1 MFKNVK
7 KELIAIPA
15 QMSYLS
21 QVRDFIE
28 HIGRKYKYSDKVTN
42 SFKLVIEEA
51 CTNIIRHGYRDIK
64 GGEITIKAIIRR
76 QSLTI
81 VIIDQGISYD
91 PRQATTPDLN
101 KYIQIGKKGGLGI
114 FMMRKLMDDVQY
126 NITSRGNE
134 LRLTKQREFMPQSR
148 PKAWWEGLTMRTRH
162 TIQAAAAI
170 AAIAV
175 VVFSIL
181 YGNVESNTFNNV
193 VESTR
198 AQLFALA
205 DNSSDPLQT
214 DNDLELFAQ
223 TRSIKINNPGLIYET
238 FIVDNSQDII
248 SASTAMKALG
258 KYNIPDEAVV
268 TRDTV
273 FNYTIFQYTVEDT
286 LPVYDFKADIFAG
299 NRGQSPVVGSAHIWV
314 PVSYIE
320 SRTDSTRL
328 NIILYL
334 SVIIIVALVGTYFLI
349 DRIVAPFHSLADWV
363 HQVGQ
368 GTVDEDEID
377 IDASDELGEIA
388 QAFNMMTNKFREA
401 QVSLIEQQRLQKEL
415 QVAQEIQQMLLPS
428 DFPQVQGYE
437 LASFYEAAK
446 EVGGDLF
453 DFVEV
458 DSDTIGICV
467 ADVAGKG
474 VPGSLIMTMIRT
486 ALRLE
491 ARANKN
497 PADVLAKVNRFVT
510 DDMKRGMFVTMFYL
524 VLDSRNR
531 IIHYASAGH
540 NPMILYRGSTKQ
552 TYYLNPSG
560 FPVGIQLPD
569 ITLFDRKIEQDSIRL
584 REDDL
589 LVLYTDGVTE
599 AMNAKRELYREER
612 FLDAIRQNAHFDVSD
627 FIKSVRDD
635 IKQHTQNYPQNDD
648 ITYVAVKEKLMQGEV
663 IYSIQKELFRLI
675 EEEGISV
682 KDACDK
688 MQVSP
693 YMYRKYKKIKE
704 DVGWEGLKDLLYSD
718 DFIEKKHLSIETK
731 TRIYDVIRNHPEY
744 GAKRIS
750 DELNTEK
757 YSFTILE
764 PRRIY
769 EELRK
774 SKLSTREQREN
785 YLKRGDK
792 KRIKLPGTPLL
803 TLDGQTI
810 LDYESAEQVI
820 AKKRGAAAARL
831 PESQQPVPE
840 EKKAESKVFQISSS
854 TKPDKETAKE
864 EQRFE
869 DETESK
875 PAEVK
880 EESVPV
886 DTAAEPEQ
894 PVAERV
900 AAEPSE
906 IIPEDVKSKDKEQ
919 IEIES
924 EADAQLTEI
933 KEESLPVDTAAEAE
947 QPAAEQ
953 VAAEPPEI
961 IPEDVKSKD
970 KEQIEIE
977 SEADAQLTEI
987 KEESLPVDTAAEAE
1001 QPAASEAPEIIAEE
1015 KVDEIA
1021 SEIEKS
1027 PEEKIT
1033 DEDKTAA
1040 GSAELKEEVTS
1051 EKYIV
1056 EEDQKEERLKIS
1068 VVEPSD
1074 DDEIIID
1081 HEPAGADQQKAD
1093 RPLIEQVIPVSKGI
1107 PASLRIPSKD
1117 INPDDVKVFY
1127 KMIKD
1132 DIQIIEKV
1140 RKGWTDGKIK
1150 NDDMDK
1156 ILISLRILT
1165 THPLLKKID
1174 NVKQL
1179 FTQVQKTLMII
1190 SDNLA
1195 EFDQREAIQ
1204 NAKEM
1209 LKYIE
1214 KENILNNSKSILE
1227 QINEIGIRQQ
1237 KLKSRFVKK
1246 SKEPLSQLD
1255 AIRKKITQKNLIK
1268 NVSILESLSKSDR
1281 E

>member
-28 HIGRKYKYSDKVTN
+28 HIGRKYRYSDKITN

-91 PRQATTPDLN
+91 PRQATTPDLQ

-134 LRLTKQREFMPQSR
+134 LRLTKQREFISRTRPQ
-148 PKAWWEGLTMRTRH
+148 AWWEGITMRTRH
-162 TIQAAAAI
+162 TIQAAGAI
-170 AAIAV
+170 GLIAV
-175 VVFSIL
+175 VVFSLL
-181 YGNVESNTFNNV
+181 YGSVESNTKENMI
-193 VESTR
+193 ESAR
-198 AQLFALA
+198 AQIFALA
-205 DNSSDPLQT
+205 DNSSEPLQT
-214 DNDLELFAQ
+214 DDDLELFAQ
-223 TRSIKINNPGLIYET
+223 NRSIKINNPALIYET
-238 FIVDNSQDII
+238 YVVDNDKDIV

-258 KYNIPDEAVV
+258 KYSIPESAVA
-268 TRDTV
+268 TEDTV
-273 FNYTIFQYTVEDT
+273 DNYTIYQYTVGDT
-286 LPVYDFKADIFAG
+286 LAIYDFKADIYSG
-299 NRGQSPVVGSAHIWV
+299 IRGESPIIGSAHIWI
-314 PVSYIE
+314 PVAYVDA
-320 SRTDSTRL
+320 RADATRFS
-328 NIILYL
+328 IILYM
-334 SVIIIVALVGTYFLI
+334 VAIIVVVLVGTYFLI

-388 QAFNMMTNKFREA
+388 QAFNMMTSKFREA
-401 QVSLIEQQRLQKEL
+401 QVSVIEQQRLQKEL

-428 DFPQVQGYE
+428 DFPQVQGYD

-491 ARANKN
+491 ARGNKN

-599 AMNAKRELYREER
+599 AMNNQRDLYREER
-612 FLDAIRQNAHFDVSD
+612 FLDAVRQNAHFDVSD
-627 FIKSVRDD
+627 FIQAVRDD
-635 IKQHTQNYPQNDD
+635 IKKHTQGYPQNDD

-663 IYSIQKELFRLI
+663 IYSIQKELFRMI
-675 EEEGISV
+675 EEDGITV
-682 KDACDK
+682 KDACEK

-693 YMYRKYKKIKE
+693 YMYRKYKKIKD
-704 DVGWEGLKDLLYSD
+704 DVGLEGLKDLLYSD
-718 DFIEKKHLSIETK
+718 DYIENKHLSIETK
-731 TRIYDVIRNHPEY
+731 TKMYDVIRLHPEY
-744 GAKRIS
+744 GPKRIS

-769 EELRK
+769 EEIRK
-774 SKLSTREQREN
+774 AKLSTREQRERYVN
-785 YLKRGDK
+785 RGDK
-792 KRIKLPGTPLL
+792 KRIKPPGTPLL

-820 AKKRGAAAARL
+820 AKKRGTAPIL
-831 PESQQPVPE
+831 PGTPTPTPGESQKDQRVVHMASSSNSKKKPLTEE
-840 EKKAESKVFQISSS
+840 EKPVEDEVIAE
-854 TKPDKETAKE
+854 TKPIEDTA
-864 EQRFE
+864 EQAPIE
-869 DETESK
+869 KETESQ
-875 PAEVK
+875 
-880 EESVPV
+880 
-886 DTAAEPEQ
+886 D
-894 PVAERV
+894 
-900 AAEPSE
+900 
-906 IIPEDVKSKDKEQ
+906 
-919 IEIES
+919 ES
-924 EADAQLTEI
+924 EA
-933 KEESLPVDTAAEAE
+933 K
-947 QPAAEQ
+947 

-961 IPEDVKSKD
+961 GADIEPEKTVTAKDPTTLEEIEDDITDGPEITEIETKHVDDDKIPSEKITEKDDEILLSGNLETEPIEEEISETSDGKKSVVSESEDSDEELTFEEFLTKEKQKESEPKGTVLEEDGDEEIILTDEPIETESEPTPSKPKVTVSSTGSSVPSSLRMPSTEINPEDVD
-970 KEQIEIE
+970 
-977 SEADAQLTEI
+977 
-987 KEESLPVDTAAEAE
+987 
-1001 QPAASEAPEIIAEE
+1001 
-1015 KVDEIA
+1015 
-1021 SEIEKS
+1021 
-1027 PEEKIT
+1027 
-1033 DEDKTAA
+1033 
-1040 GSAELKEEVTS
+1040 
-1051 EKYIV
+1051 
-1056 EEDQKEERLKIS
+1056 
-1068 VVEPSD
+1068 
-1074 DDEIIID
+1074 
-1081 HEPAGADQQKAD
+1081 
-1093 RPLIEQVIPVSKGI
+1093 
-1107 PASLRIPSKD
+1107 
-1117 INPDDVKVFY
+1117 VFY
-1127 KMIKD
+1127 KMIND
-1132 DIQIIEKV
+1132 DIMVITSISTS
-1140 RKGWTDGKIK
+1140 WTDGKIESA
-1150 NDDMDK
+1150 DMEK
-1156 ILISLRILT
+1156 IMLSLRILT
-1165 THPLLKKID
+1165 THPRLKKID

-1179 FTQVQKTLMII
+1179 FVQIQKTLTVLGE
-1190 SDNLA
+1190 NLNS
-1195 EFDQREAIQ
+1195 FDQKEAIQ
-1204 NAKEM
+1204 IAKEM

-1214 KENILNNSKSILE
+1214 KENILNNSEIILE
-1227 QINEIGIRQQ
+1227 QINEIGI
-1237 KLKSRFVKK
+1237 KTAGI
-1246 SKEPLSQLD
+1246 EI
-1255 AIRKKITQKNLIK
+1255 AII
-1268 NVSILESLSKSDR
+1268 
-1281 E
+1281 

>member
-126 NITSRGNE
+126 NITNRGNE

-148 PKAWWEGLTMRTRH
+148 PQAWWEGLTMRTRH
-162 TIQAAAAI
+162 TIQAAAAVSV
-170 AAIAV
+170 IAV

-238 FIVDNSQDII
+238 FIIDNSLDIV

-258 KYNIPDEAVV
+258 KYSIPDNAVV
-268 TRDTV
+268 ISDTV
-273 FNYTIFQYTVEDT
+273 FNYSIFQYTVEDT

-328 NIILYL
+328 NIILYM
-334 SVIIIVALVGTYFLI
+334 SVIIIVTLVGTYFLI

-491 ARANKN
+491 ARGNKN

-540 NPMILYRGSTKQ
+540 NPMILYRGNTKQ

-599 AMNAKRELYREER
+599 AMNAKRDLYREER

-635 IKQHTQNYPQNDD
+635 IKHHTQGYPQNDD

-731 TRIYDVIRNHPEY
+731 TKIYDVIRNYPEY

-757 YSFTILE
+757 YSFTVLE

-820 AKKRGAAAARL
+820 AKKRGKAASL
-831 PESQQPVPE
+831 PASQQPFPE
-840 EKKAESKVFQISSS
+840 EKKTESKAFHISSS
-854 TKPDKETAKE
+854 SKPAAETSE
-864 EQRFE
+864 EEKRFE
-869 DETESK
+869 DESETESK
-875 PAEVK
+875 QAEVK

-886 DTAAEPEQ
+886 DAAAEPEQ
-894 PVAERV
+894 PAAAESPEIIADEIKSGEEKQIDIESEADTGPTDV
-900 AAEPSE
+900 TEVKEESIPVEAATEQEQPDAAEPPE
-906 IIPEDVKSKDKEQ
+906 IIADEIKSGEEKQ

-924 EADAQLTEI
+924 EADTEPTEV
-933 KEESLPVDTAAEAE
+933 KEESIPVDPAAEPE
-947 QPAAEQ
+947 QPAADQ
-953 VAAEPPEI
+953 IAAAPPEI
-961 IPEDVKSKD
+961 ITGERPD
-970 KEQIEIE
+970 EIE
-977 SEADAQLTEI
+977 SD
-987 KEESLPVDTAAEAE
+987 
-1001 QPAASEAPEIIAEE
+1001 
-1015 KVDEIA
+1015 
-1021 SEIEKS
+1021 IEKS
-1027 PEEKIT
+1027 QEEKIS
-1033 DEDKTAA
+1033 DEKKATSE
-1040 GSAELKEEVTS
+1040 SAEIKQALIYDKSVTEEKIKES
-1051 EKYIV
+1051 H
-1056 EEDQKEERLKIS
+1056 LKIP
-1068 VVEPSD
+1068 VVKTSD

-1081 HEPAGADQQKAD
+1081 QEPVGADQKKGD
-1093 RPLIEQVIPVSKGI
+1093 KPSLEPVVPVSKGI
-1107 PASLRIPSKD
+1107 PASLRIPSED

-1132 DIQIIEKV
+1132 DIQIIDKV
-1140 RKGWTDGKIK
+1140 RKSWTDGQI
-1150 NDDMDK
+1150 NTEDMDK

-1179 FTQVQKTLMII
+1179 FTQVQKTLVII
-1190 SDNLA
+1190 SDNLD
-1195 EFDQREAIQ
+1195 EFDQREAIR

-1237 KLKSRFVKK
+1237 KLKSRFLKK
-1246 SKEPLSQLD
+1246 SKEPISQLE

>member
-21 QVRDFIE
+21 QVRDFVE
-28 HIGRKYKYSDKVTN
+28 HIGRKYKYSDKITN

-134 LRLTKQREFMPQSR
+134 LRLTKQREFVSQSKPQ
-148 PKAWWEGLTMRTRH
+148 AWWETLTMRTRH
-162 TIQAAAAI
+162 TIQAAMAI
-170 AAIAV
+170 GLIAV
-175 VVFSIL
+175 IVFSIL
-181 YGNVESNTFNNV
+181 YGNIESNTLENV
-193 VESTR
+193 IESTR
-198 AQLFALA
+198 AQVFALA
-205 DNSSDPLQT
+205 DNSSEPLQT
-214 DNDLELFAQ
+214 NNDLELFAQ
-223 TRSIKINNPGLIYET
+223 TRSVKINNPGLIYESYV
-238 FIVDNSQDII
+238 VDNTQDIV
-248 SASTAMKALG
+248 SASTALKALG
-258 KYNIPDEAVV
+258 KYNIPEGAVV
-268 TRDTV
+268 LEDTI
-273 FNYTIFQYTVEDT
+273 FNYTLYKYTVGDT
-286 LPVYDFKADIFAG
+286 LSVYDFEAEIYSG
-299 NRGQSPVVGSAHIWV
+299 NRGQSAVIGNAHILV

-320 SRTDSTRL
+320 ARANASRL
-328 NIILYL
+328 G
-334 SVIIIVALVGTYFLI
+334 IIIYMGVIMVVVLIGTYFLI

-388 QAFNMMTNKFREA
+388 QAFNMMTSKFREA

-458 DSDTIGICV
+458 DNDTIGICV

-491 ARANKN
+491 ARGNKN

-599 AMNAKRELYREER
+599 AMNPKRDLYREER
-612 FLDAIRQNAHFDVSD
+612 FLDSIRKHAYFDVSD
-627 FIKSVRDD
+627 FIKEVRDD
-635 IKQHTQNYPQNDD
+635 IKNHTQGYPQNDD

-663 IYSIQKELFRLI
+663 IYSIQRELFRLI
-675 EEEGISV
+675 EEDGITV
-682 KDACDK
+682 KDACEK

-718 DFIEKKHLSIETK
+718 DYIEQKHLSIETK
-731 TRIYDVIRNHPEY
+731 TKLYDVIRNFPEY

-750 DELNTEK
+750 DELNSEK
-757 YSFTILE
+757 YSFTKLE

-774 SKLSTREQREN
+774 AKLSTREQRER
-785 YLKRGDK
+785 YLMRGDK
-792 KRIKLPGTPLL
+792 KRIKPPGTPLL

-820 AKKRGAAAARL
+820 AKKRGAAPTVPGASPTPQPPRDEEKSNGQVLASSKKAAKEPEL
-831 PESQQPVPE
+831 PEETIKATEEFVQEEPPAEEIEASEVVEEIDDTEESEEKASEEKIAAEAPETFTGDKPAEPAEITGSEKFAKPQKDESEKEPEIIPDDAAEAQPVGEDTVEDDPEEIRLEETKSESAASKSAEIPE
-840 EKKAESKVFQISSS
+840 EKKSEAKVPAVE
-854 TKPDKETAKE
+854 TDKSDEELTFDEFLTEEKE
-864 EQRFE
+864 QV
-869 DETESK
+869 S
-875 PAEVK
+875 
-880 EESVPV
+880 
-886 DTAAEPEQ
+886 
-894 PVAERV
+894 
-900 AAEPSE
+900 
-906 IIPEDVKSKDKEQ
+906 IPE
-919 IEIES
+919 
-924 EADAQLTEI
+924 
-933 KEESLPVDTAAEAE
+933 
-947 QPAAEQ
+947 
-953 VAAEPPEI
+953 
-961 IPEDVKSKD
+961 
-970 KEQIEIE
+970 
-977 SEADAQLTEI
+977 
-987 KEESLPVDTAAEAE
+987 
-1001 QPAASEAPEIIAEE
+1001 ASVI
-1015 KVDEIA
+1015 
-1021 SEIEKS
+1021 
-1027 PEEKIT
+1027 
-1033 DEDKTAA
+1033 
-1040 GSAELKEEVTS
+1040 
-1051 EKYIV
+1051 
-1056 EEDQKEERLKIS
+1056 
-1068 VVEPSD
+1068 D
-1074 DDEIIID
+1074 DDLGDEIIIAEKPEKV
-1081 HEPAGADQQKAD
+1081 EPQPSDAAKLDKPFATGES
-1093 RPLIEQVIPVSKGI
+1093 LIPG
-1107 PASLRIPSKD
+1107 SLKIEAKELNPKD
-1117 INPDDVKVFY
+1117 VDVFY
-1127 KMIKD
+1127 KMINDDITIIESISSNWNGGKIKKD
-1132 DIQIIEKV
+1132 DIE
-1140 RKGWTDGKIK
+1140 
-1150 NDDMDK
+1150 K
-1156 ILISLRILT
+1156 ILLSLRILT
-1165 THPLLKKID
+1165 THPLLKQID

-1179 FTQVQKTLMII
+1179 FVQVHKSLTLIH
-1190 SDNLA
+1190 DNFG
-1195 EFDQREAIQ
+1195 EFPKKEAIQ
-1204 NAKEM
+1204 NAKEL

-1227 QINEIGIRQQ
+1227 QINKIGIQQQ
-1237 KLKSRFVKK
+1237 KLKSRFAKK
-1246 SKEPLSQLD
+1246 QEAPPSQLD
-1255 AIRKKITQKNLIK
+1255 EIRKKITQKNLIK

-1281 E
+1281 G